1 MRLQTWN
8 FRSLYVSISSF
19 IFATTLVKI
28 CSGLSTKKNW
38 LALKWKGLKQEAS
51 RGHCPHLLTSCAVV
65 WMIAKWRSVVA
76 RLQKQSGWLCAR
88 RARPCTHKVWCCRN
102 YVHKPM
108 CNCRKQFALQWVCRG
123 RSGGPAAGI
132 PSQKPAI
139 NTRFFIHR
147 ISNSYN
153 IFHTLPGVL
162 PDLNHTVVVMHRRKN
177 MGISFSSL
185 FMFDF
190 TKVVS
195 LTKIIFS
202 GT

>member
-76 RLQKQSGWLCAR
+76 RLQKQSGWLCAG
-88 RARPCTHKVWCCRN
+88 RARPCTHKVWCRRN

-185 FMFDF
+185 FMFLF
-190 TKVVS
+190 AKVVS
-195 LTKIIFS
+195 LTKMIFPE
-202 GT
+202 T

>member
-19 IFATTLVKI
+19 IFVTTLVKI
-28 CSGLSTKKNW
+28 CSGLSTKKTGWRWNEKVW
-38 LALKWKGLKQEAS
+38 NK
-51 RGHCPHLLTSCAVV
+51 RRVV
-65 WMIAKWRSVVA
+65 DTVLIFWQVVQ
-76 RLQKQSGWLCAR
+76 LFEWSQSGVQKQSGWLCAR
-88 RARPCTHKVWCCRN
+88 RARPCTHKVWCRRN

-123 RSGGPAAGI
+123 RSGGQAAGI

-162 PDLNHTVVVMHRRKN
+162 PDLNHTVVVMHRRKH
-177 MGISFSSL
+177 GDL
-185 FMFDF
+185 FFIPLHVPPLQRLF
-190 TKVVS
+190 
-195 LTKIIFS
+195 L
-202 GT
+202 